1 VAPGGAVVDVA
12 VVGAGP
18 AGATAAL
25 VLARAGL
32 DVVLLDRA
40 ALPRDK
46 TCGGGVVARALE
58 SLPPGVDVPVER
70 RLGRVESRFVDAG
83 LAVTVERDTALVHM
97 ARRAPLDLALAEAAL
112 AAGAVLRAPC
122 ALERVGLT
130 PQHVELDTGRGPLRA
145 RFLIAADGATG
156 PTARAA
162 GWTEPP
168 ASVPALDA
176 EVDGPPRLLARFTD
190 RVRFD
195 LGVPP
200 GGYGWIFPKADHLSV
215 GVGVFTRTAVR
226 RRLRDELSRY
236 LHAVGLGE
244 ARVRG
249 IRGAPIPVRP
259 RREVA
264 RGRVLLAGD
273 AAGLADPLTGEGISF
288 AILSGRLAAESLL
301 ADPLASRPPPPPHGP
316 GVSPGPAP
324 GRPRRAPHRARPC
337 VGALPPTRSR
347 APSSPAARP
356 AGWRGTDRGRRRP
369 PDVPDPGPER
379 PGLAAPLRR
388 ARRPLSLGRPGM
400 MSERRRGRRPVTR
413 TGRIPE
419 VS

>member
-236 LHAVGLGE
+236 LYVVGLGE

-301 ADPLASRPPPPPHGP
+301 A
-316 GVSPGPAP
+316 
-324 GRPRRAPHRARPC
+324 AR
-337 VGALPPTRSR
+337 LDSR
-347 APSSPAARP
+347 ATARGYLL
-356 AGWRGTDRGRRRP
+356 ALRQDVLGELRIARGLAWVLYR
-369 PDVPDPGPER
+369 R
-379 PGLAAPLRR
+379 PGLARR
-388 ARRPLSLGRPGM
+388 LLPRLGQLAG
-400 MSERRRGRRPVTR
+400 EALTEVVAGRRTYR
-413 TGRIPE
+413 TLVQSGRAWRRLFAALAAR
-419 VS
+419 